1 MCKLKMK
8 FCRLLKNPC
17 LHVGIQDFSLRDN
30 FPEIC
35 VMKLADCAMD

>member
-8 FCRLLKNPC
+8 FCRLLKNPS
-17 LHVGIQDFSLRDN
+17 LQVGIQDFSLRDN

-35 VMKLADCAMD
+35 VMKLADCTMD